1 MKKLYLVISF
11 FCLAAIT
18 TAQDAPAATP
28 EVSEKKQQD
37 IEALKAAFI
46 TKELDLTPDEAQKFW
61 PVYNQYEKEMEAV
74 IKIKKS
80 DDVDVID
87 RQEKVLNIRK
97 KYKDQFTKVLGN
109 QQRMNRLFN
118 AEGKFRKILIRAVQQ
133 RQMKR
138 AAKNRPNRNQ
148 LW

>member
-1 MKKLYLVISF
+1 MKKLYLILSF
-11 FCLAAIT
+11 VCLAAISN
-18 TAQDAPAATP
+18 AQESTP
-28 EVSEKKQQD
+28 DVSEKKQQD

-46 TKELDLTPDEAQKFW
+46 TKELDLTPDEAKNFW
-61 PVYNQYEKEMEAV
+61 PVYNQYEKEMKSV
-74 IKIKKS
+74 IKDKKD

-87 RQEKVLNIRK
+87 REQKVVDIRK

-118 AEGKFRKILIRAVQQ
+118 AEGKFRKILIRAIQQ

-138 AAKNRPNRNQ
+138 AMKNRPNRN
-148 LW
+148 

>member
-1 MKKLYLVISF
+1 MKKLYLVLSF
-11 FCLAAIT
+11 VCIAAIT
-18 TAQDAPAATP
+18 VAQDAPTP
-28 EVSEKKQQD
+28 EVSNKKQQD

-46 TKELDLTPDEAQKFW
+46 TKELELTPDEAKQFW
-61 PVYNQYEKEMEAV
+61 PVYNQYENEMAGV
-74 IKIKKS
+74 IKNRR
-80 DDVDVID
+80 DDNVDVIEND
-87 RQEKVLNIRK
+87 QKIVDIRK

-138 AAKNRPNRNQ
+138 AMKRPGMRNN
-148 LW
+148 